1 MVICVVPVPVILESV
16 TAMASIVE
24 LSEVF
29 LMVILPLST
38 STASLKLSTIL
49 ASTATAVALSAG
61 AEEDSVGLAISAV
74 VKLSAVVL
82 EMPAYELLEVSSKP
96 LASIN
101 T

>member
-1 MVICVVPVPVILESV
+1 MPVTLEPVTS
-16 TAMASIVE
+16 MASIVE
-24 LSEVF
+24 SSDVF

-38 STASLKLSTIL
+38 STASLKVRTIL
-49 ASTATAVALSAG
+49 ASTAIPVEPSTGV
-61 AEEDSVGLAISAV
+61 EEDRVGTPISAV

-96 LASIN
+96 LASIK

>member
-1 MVICVVPVPVILESV
+1 MPVILESV

-29 LMVILPLST
+29 LMVILPLCLA
-38 STASLKLSTIL
+38 TASLKFKTIL

-61 AEEDSVGLAISAV
+61 EDEDSVGSAISAV

-82 EMPAYELLEVSSKP
+82 EMPAYELLEGSSKA
-96 LASIN
+96 LAAIN

>member
-1 MVICVVPVPVILESV
+1 MPVIFESV

-29 LMVILPLST
+29 LMVILPLCLA
-38 STASLKLSTIL
+38 TASLKLSTIL

-61 AEEDSVGLAISAV
+61 FDEDSVGSAISAV

-82 EMPAYELLEVSSKP
+82 VMPA
-96 LASIN
+96 
-101 T
+101 